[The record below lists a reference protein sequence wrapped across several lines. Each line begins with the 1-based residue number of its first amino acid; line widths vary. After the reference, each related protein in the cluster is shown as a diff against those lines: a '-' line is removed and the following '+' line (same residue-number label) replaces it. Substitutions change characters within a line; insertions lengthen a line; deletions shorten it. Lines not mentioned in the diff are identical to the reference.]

1 MIWTQT
7 LRGKAFDLLNPDPK
21 LVDFKEIADQLST
34 IHRYAGAAEKPV
46 SVARHT
52 LIAFDAAQPQDRA
65 VVLLHD
71 AHEAYIGDLT
81 TPAARALAARIKRQS
96 GTKAA
101 ESFELGLYSL
111 KLELDAVIY
120 AAAGLAMPLPAQRA
134 RIKRADLIAL
144 RTERRDFLA
153 KPPQPWAAEIE
164 ALAPLPKK
172 YKLRP
177 APDLAEELFEK
188 FKTYLPALRQ
198 SAA

>member
-1 MIWTQT
+1 MIWMQT
-7 LRGKAFDLLNPDPK
+7 LRGKAFDLLEPHPAM
-21 LVDFKEIADQLST
+21 VDFKEIADQLST

-65 VVLLHD
+65 AMLLHD
-71 AHEAYIGDLT
+71 AHEAFIGDIP
-81 TPAARALAARIKRQS
+81 TPAAHALAALIGERS
-96 GTKAA
+96 GAKAA
-101 ESFELGLYSL
+101 EAFKDGLDAL
-111 KLELDAVIY
+111 KLWLDDAIFT
-120 AAAGLAMPLPAQRA
+120 AAGVALPSPEQRL
-134 RIKRADLIAL
+134 RMRRADLMAL

-153 KPPQPWAAEIE
+153 KPPQAWAPEIE

-177 APDLAEELFEK
+177 APDLADELFEK

>member
-1 MIWTQT
+1 MQT
-7 LRGKAFDLLNPDPK
+7 LRGKTFDLLDPHPSM
-21 LVDFKEIADQLST
+21 VDFKEIADQLST

-65 VVLLHD
+65 AMLLHD
-71 AHEAYIGDLT
+71 AHEVVIGDII
-81 TPAARALAARIKRQS
+81 TPAARAIFAVIDAQS
-96 GTKAA
+96 GAKAA
-101 ESFELGLYSL
+101 EAFKLGLDTL
-111 KLELDAVIY
+111 KFRLDAAIF
-120 AAAGLAMPLPAQRA
+120 AAAGVALPSPEQRL
-134 RIKRADLIAL
+134 RMRRADLIAL

-153 KPPQPWAAEIE
+153 KPPQAWAPEIE

-177 APDLAEELFEK
+177 APDLADELFEK